1 MKTITDEDKKIYLST
16 FHDILIWELGRL
28 EDSSSD
34 PAMWDYQI
42 SILEKED
49 PIRFAKKIK
58 ELKDIRDSVIKKWKR
73 NRKRIEIMKEEL
85 AVYKKYLGKY
95 SKE

>member
-1 MKTITDEDKKIYLST
+1 MKTSNDKDKEIYLST

-28 EDSSSD
+28 EDSSGD

-49 PIRFAKKIK
+49 PIKFAKKIK
-58 ELKDIRDSVIKKWKR
+58 ELKDIRESVIKKWKR
-73 NRKRIEIMKEEL
+73 NSKRIEVMEEEL
-85 AVYKKYLGKY
+85 AVYRKYLGKY
-95 SKE
+95 RKD